1 MDLFSYRDGELY
13 AEDTRVAD
21 IAAEAGTP
29 CFIYSRQTI
38 LTHYDRLVAAFAPI
52 DPLVCYSVKSCG
64 NLSVLRVLAER
75 GAGMDVV
82 SGGELFRAREAG
94 VPAAKCVYAGVGKTD
109 AEIVGAIRAGLGL
122 FNCESEEE
130 FENIARLAAA
140 ERATVRVALRIN
152 PDVDPKTHRYTSTG
166 KKETKFGVDLERAR
180 RFFATYGRDPHA
192 KLEGLH
198 LHIGSPIYTVDPYRE
213 AMTKTAALVEEL
225 ARDGFAIRSIDLG
238 GGFGADYES
247 AQSPALLDY
256 AAAIIPIAKPLHD
269 RGVRFILEPGRTIV
283 ANAGILVTKVL
294 YTKTSGDKRFAI
306 CDTGMNALLRPSH
319 YGSFHFIWPVA
330 PGVAMTP
337 ARRAPDPG
345 LAGTVPQDVVGPLCE
360 TGDFLALDRAL
371 PATIARGDLLAVFT
385 AGAYGM
391 SMASRYNSSPLPAEV
406 LVSGTTA
413 AVVREREDYAALV
426 EHERAPREL
435 ARGVAQLARGAA
447 QLAPGVAQEVH
458 A

>member
-1 MDLFSYRDGELY
+1 MDSFSFRNGELY
-13 AEDTRVAD
+13 AEDLRVAD
-21 IAAEAGTP
+21 IAAKAGTP
-29 CFIYSRQTI
+29 CYVYSRAT
-38 LTHYDRLVAAFAPI
+38 LEDHYDRLVEAFRAI

-64 NLSVLRVLAER
+64 NLGVLRVLAER
-75 GAGMDVV
+75 GAGMDAV
-82 SGGELFRAREAG
+82 SGGELHRARAAG
-94 VPAAKCVYAGVGKTD
+94 VPLSKCVYAGVGKTD
-109 AEIVGAIRAGLGL
+109 REIREAILGGLGL

-130 FENIARLAAA
+130 FENIARIARELKR
-140 ERATVRVALRIN
+140 ETRVALRIN

-180 RFFATYGRDPHA
+180 RFFATYGRDAHA

-225 ARDGFAIRSIDLG
+225 ARDGFQIRSIDLG

-247 AQSPALLDY
+247 SQSPPLKDY
-256 AAAIIPIAKPLHD
+256 AAAIIPIAKPLYD
-269 RGVRFILEPGRTIV
+269 KGVRFILEPGRTIV
-283 ANAGILVTKVL
+283 ANAGILVVEVL

-306 CDTGMNALLRPSH
+306 CDAGMNALLRPSH

-337 ARRAPDPG
+337 ARRALDPKME
-345 LAGTVPQDVVGPLCE
+345 GTAAQDVVGPLCE
-360 TGDFLALDRAL
+360 TGDFLALDRQL
-371 PATIARGDLLAVFT
+371 PASLGRGDLLAVFT

-406 LVSGTTA
+406 LVSGSHA
-413 AVVREREDYAALV
+413 KVVRARESYESLV
-426 EHERAPREL
+426 EHEREPKPLHLSGA
-435 ARGVAQLARGAA
+435 ARPAQLEATR
-447 QLAPGVAQEVH
+447 
-458 A
+458 